1 MIEVN
6 NLEKTYNFG
15 KSNAFKALRGISL
28 TIGTGELVAITGKSG
43 SGKSTL
49 LHVLACID
57 DFEAGEILLDGQSI
71 TLCNDQQLAFLRNS
85 KIGLVLQDFALINDC
100 TALENVT
107 IPLYFNKEV
116 IKKRKEK
123 AFDALTKV
131 GMKDFAQ
138 KEVHQLSGGEK
149 QRVAIARALINDPTY
164 IFADG
169 PTGSLDSENST
180 IIIEIL
186 KSLKSLNKTIIIV
199 THDTAIANTCD
210 RILHLSDGRLVLCE

>member
-116 IKKRKEK
+116 IKNEKKRR
-123 AFDALTKV
+123 L
-131 GMKDFAQ
+131 M
-138 KEVHQLSGGEK
+138 LL
-149 QRVAIARALINDPTY
+149 QR
-164 IFADG
+164 
-169 PTGSLDSENST
+169 
-180 IIIEIL
+180 
-186 KSLKSLNKTIIIV
+186 
-199 THDTAIANTCD
+199 
-210 RILHLSDGRLVLCE
+210 